1 MHVGLLNLNS
11 KRTYTESTIISLRQM
26 LGLQEVGLYPWR
38 RTIAAGS
45 ESHAR
50 SVVLPQL
57 RADLVRFHEAG
68 GCSHEDP
75 QQRAFARSGTGAGSP
90 VKQRGLRQGLQLPAG
105 LADESQKEMQR
116 LVARAPFGDI

>member
-1 MHVGLLNLNS
+1 MNLNV
-11 KRTYTESTIISLRQM
+11 RNTLRGSTIISLHQI
-26 LGLQEVGLYPWR
+26 LGLQEMGLYPWR
-38 RTIAAGS
+38 RTVATRS
-45 ESHAR
+45 KSHAR

-68 GCSHEDP
+68 GCSHQDS

-90 VKQRGLRQGLQLPAG
+90 VKQRGLCQGFQLSAG
-105 LADESQKEMQR
+105 LADESQKEMQC